1 MLQVR
6 ELCVHRGGKQV
17 LHGVSLDIT
26 PGQIT
31 ALVGANGAGKSTT
44 VLAMGGVLPVSAGH
58 VELTGTS
65 TDGSTRVVL
74 HNCRPEV
81 VRVAGVAVVPEGH
94 RVLGDL
100 SVLDNLRAAASSLSP
115 AVSLAAIDRVLAVFP
130 ELKEKLPA
138 LARTLSGGQKQMVC
152 IAQALVVSP
161 GYLIVDELSLGL
173 APTVVKRL
181 AQVLEHAAESG
192 VGVLLIEQ
200 FTTLALS
207 LATQAYVL
215 ERGRIAFA
223 GTAAALRDQPEIL
236 HNSYLATSATA

>member
-44 VLAMGGVLPVSAGH
+44 VLAMGGALPVSAGR
-58 VELTGTS
+58 VELAG
-65 TDGSTRVVL
+65 VAL

-81 VRVAGVAVVPEGH
+81 VRAAGVAVVPEGH

-100 SVLDNLRAAASSLSP
+100 SVLDNLRAAAASLSP
-115 AVSLAAIDRVLAVFP
+115 VASLAAIDRVLDIFP
-130 ELKEKLPA
+130 ELKEKLPTF
-138 LARTLSGGQKQMVC
+138 ARTLSGGQKQMVC

-161 GYLIVDELSLGL
+161 GYLVVDELSLGL
-173 APTVVKRL
+173 APSVVKRL
-181 AQVLEHAAESG
+181 AQVLERAAASG